1 MFSQADQDLP
11 GAEVL
16 VPGRVE
22 DAVGRGQDPLV
33 TDQTGPTQQLL
44 GLALVEHHLPGCRRI
59 HIYIE
64 LWTAS
69 PAWV

>member
-1 MFSQADQDLP
+1 
-11 GAEVL
+11 
-16 VPGRVE
+16 
-22 DAVGRGQDPLV
+22 VGRGQDPLV